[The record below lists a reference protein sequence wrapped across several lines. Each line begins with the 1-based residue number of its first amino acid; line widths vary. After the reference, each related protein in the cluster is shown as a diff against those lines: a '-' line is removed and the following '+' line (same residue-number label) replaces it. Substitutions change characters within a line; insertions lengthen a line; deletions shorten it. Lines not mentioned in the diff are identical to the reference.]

1 MTNDSSFSYFKR
13 APLAAGG
20 PVKNMAKTRRKR
32 RSLKKLSVVERKNNA
47 KKWLLS
53 PQRLP
58 KGSLLSIYSKRY
70 GISEN
75 DAYIELM
82 ELGYYETLQIEYYE
96 EEVDFVIFSLYND
109 FSTIVEK
116 VVFNEKYF

>member
-1 MTNDSSFSYFKR
+1 
-13 APLAAGG
+13 
-20 PVKNMAKTRRKR
+20 MAKTRRKR
-32 RSLKKLSVVERKNNA
+32 RSLKKLSPVERKNNA

-82 ELGYYETLQIEYYE
+82 EIWYYERLQIEYYKE
-96 EEVDFVIFSLYND
+96 EEIEWEYQVDGY
-109 FSTIVEK
+109 TGETK
-116 VVFNEKYF
+116 VVPKGTPPWDFYLHL